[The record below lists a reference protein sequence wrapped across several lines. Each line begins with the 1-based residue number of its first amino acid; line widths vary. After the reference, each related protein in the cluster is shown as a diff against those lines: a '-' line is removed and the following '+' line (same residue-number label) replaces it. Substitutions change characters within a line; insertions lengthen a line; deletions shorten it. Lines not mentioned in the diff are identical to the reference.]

1 MPMNIFCEERTLKIF
16 ISKLFVSLNMT
27 ILLQIIVYCLIS
39 LIFIKILIIPMRRNV
54 HSLNDEKNKIQQN
67 NVKRNLKEIWNIE
80 PGNFWIP
87 LDGIITKN
95 TCYFKIDEFNVNF
108 GLINLSELIN
118 KLENG
123 KFYSFSELNEFSQI
137 DSLNIDKYPGVD
149 TYYSNYNADWVVYIT
164 HENTITFGGSMLINA
179 IKSKWDEMDKF
190 KNP

>member
-1 MPMNIFCEERTLKIF
+1 
-16 ISKLFVSLNMT
+16 
-27 ILLQIIVYCLIS
+27 
-39 LIFIKILIIPMRRNV
+39 MRRNV

-149 TYYSNYNADWVVYIT
+149 T
-164 HENTITFGGSMLINA
+164 
-179 IKSKWDEMDKF
+179 
-190 KNP
+190 

>member
-1 MPMNIFCEERTLKIF
+1 
-16 ISKLFVSLNMT
+16 
-27 ILLQIIVYCLIS
+27 
-39 LIFIKILIIPMRRNV
+39 MRRNV